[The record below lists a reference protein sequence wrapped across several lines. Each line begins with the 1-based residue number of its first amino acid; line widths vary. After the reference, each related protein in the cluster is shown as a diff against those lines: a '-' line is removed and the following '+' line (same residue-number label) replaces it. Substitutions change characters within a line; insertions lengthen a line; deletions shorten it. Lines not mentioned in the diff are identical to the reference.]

1 MHTPNIRNLKQLKL
15 SKIWGQANG
24 GGIITPTALFW
35 YTSLTPTFFFSFFI
49 PNTNFSLYFSF
60 LFFQHVPCNISKITA
75 GGIPLYLNKKDFFF
89 LTSFYFFPPP
99 CSLFVPFTSVV
110 QRSGSILVSR
120 VTGLTMFLNIYFFYH
135 SSSQLKLKEKNY
147 KHTYCLVYV

>member
-1 MHTPNIRNLKQLKL
+1 MRSGKWWGYYYPNRPFLVHFFNSNL
-15 SKIWGQANG
+15 
-24 GGIITPTALFW
+24 
-35 YTSLTPTFFFSFFI
+35 FFFFLHSKYQFLIIFFF
-49 PNTNFSLYFSF
+49 P
-60 LFFQHVPCNISKITA
+60 FFQHVPCNISKITA